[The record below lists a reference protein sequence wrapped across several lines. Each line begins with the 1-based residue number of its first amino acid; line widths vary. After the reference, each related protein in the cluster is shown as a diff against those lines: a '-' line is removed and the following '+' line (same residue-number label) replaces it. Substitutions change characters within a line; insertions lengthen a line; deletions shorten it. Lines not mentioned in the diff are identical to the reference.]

1 MGTRVASDV
10 LAGIRTAGDAV
21 RARTRRVPEV
31 GIVLGTGLGGFHDS
45 LASEVVIPYADIPGF
60 PESTVESHA
69 GELHVGTLGGRPVA
83 VMQGRVHY
91 YEGYTMAQVGFPIR
105 VLREIGCTTVV
116 LTSAC
121 GGLKPELPV
130 GSIVVATDHV
140 NLMGDS
146 PLIGPN
152 PSELGQRFPD
162 MSEPYSRSLVN
173 LAERVAI
180 EHGWVLPRVVF
191 AGVVGPHLETAAEYR
206 MLRWIG
212 ADVVGMSIV
221 PETIV
226 AVHGKQRVLAFHVVT
241 DACLPDNLHPVD
253 VPQILS
259 VAAGAA
265 PRLERLILDVVRRLD
280 EAA

>member
-1 MGTRVASDV
+1 MASEV
-10 LAGIRTAGDAV
+10 LTGIRAAGDAV
-21 RARTRRVPEV
+21 RARTRLRPEV
-31 GIVLGTGLGGFHDS
+31 GIVLGTGLGGFA
-45 LASEVVIPYADIPGF
+45 ASPATDAVVPYADIPGF

-69 GELHVGTLGGRPVA
+69 GEMHIGTLGGRAVA

-105 VLREIGCTTVV
+105 VLREIGCRTVV

-121 GGLKPELPV
+121 GGLRPELPA
-130 GSIVVATDHV
+130 GSIVVSTDHV

-152 PSELGQRFPD
+152 ETELGERFPD
-162 MSEPYSRSLVN
+162 MSEPYARPLVG

-226 AVHGKQRVLAFHVVT
+226 AVHGGQRVLAFHVVT

-253 VPQILS
+253 VPQILR

-265 PRLERLILDVVRRLD
+265 PRLERLIVEVVRRLD